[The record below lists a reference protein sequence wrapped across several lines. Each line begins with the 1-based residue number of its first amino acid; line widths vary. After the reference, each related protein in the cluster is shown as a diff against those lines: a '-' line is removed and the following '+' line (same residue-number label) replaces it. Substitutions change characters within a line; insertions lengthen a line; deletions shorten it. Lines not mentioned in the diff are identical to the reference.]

1 MPIPCGH
8 RGNALKDELGCATT
22 RFALRDIRTLTFGV
36 SPLQQLACAILEHVT
51 VGGNSSY
58 TNIADLAPLVRG
70 AIEVASSQNFDHS
83 CAPEQ
88 GRLLSVLA
96 GGFDGQRVGE
106 TGTGCGVGLAWMVE
120 VTNASTSFV
129 SIELDETR
137 ASLSA
142 HLFADH
148 PNVRV
153 LNGNWSDLRE
163 YGPFDLLVLDG
174 GGKGKEPADDP
185 PLDPTDGW
193 LALGGTIVLDDFT
206 PAGQAGASAHD
217 EARRYWLEHPVLHA
231 TELRLSPKLATVVG
245 SRFR

>member
-1 MPIPCGH
+1 M
-8 RGNALKDELGCATT
+8 
-22 RFALRDIRTLTFGV
+22 
-36 SPLQQLACAILEHVT
+36 T

-58 TNIADLAPLVRG
+58 ANVADLPPLVRG
-70 AIEVASSQNFDHS
+70 AVEVASSQNFDYS

-88 GRLLSVLA
+88 GRLLSILA
-96 GGFDGQRVGE
+96 RGFNGQRVGE

-120 VTNASTSFV
+120 ATNPSTSFV

-142 HLFADH
+142 DLFADH

-153 LNGNWSDLRE
+153 LQGDWSELRE
-163 YGPFDLLVLDG
+163 HGPFDLLVLDG

-193 LALGGTIVLDDFT
+193 LEVGGTVVLDDFT
-206 PAGQAGASAHD
+206 PSGETGASAHD
-217 EARRYWLEHPVLHA
+217 EARHYWLEHPALHA

-245 SRFR
+245 LRFR